1 MYAFSCINRFK
12 KVFFKHNSNMGIKK
26 FFKKAGAWV
35 KDKFHKAKNVVTK
48 FAKPVVKIAQKV
60 GDFIQKTPLGPI
72 LNAKTGGLFGIGKRI
87 IDAIPTGSVKDNAQK
102 FINKA
107 EDSTKRVI
115 DKVDETQNKAKHII
129 DKGREVIGRITNVVP
144 RNMPM

>member
-1 MYAFSCINRFK
+1 
-12 KVFFKHNSNMGIKK
+12 MGIKK

-107 EDSTKRVI
+107 EDTTKRVI

>member
-1 MYAFSCINRFK
+1 
-12 KVFFKHNSNMGIKK
+12 MGIKK

-48 FAKPVVKIAQKV
+48 FAKPVVKVVKGVAN
-60 GDFIQKTPLGPI
+60 FIDKTPLGPI
-72 LNAKTGGLFGIGKRI
+72 INGATKGLFGIGKRI

-107 EDSTKRVI
+107 EDTTKRVI

>member
-1 MYAFSCINRFK
+1 
-12 KVFFKHNSNMGIKK
+12 MGIKK

-107 EDSTKRVI
+107 EDTILHFS
-115 DKVDETQNKAKHII
+115 
-129 DKGREVIGRITNVVP
+129 
-144 RNMPM
+144 

>member
-1 MYAFSCINRFK
+1 
-12 KVFFKHNSNMGIKK
+12 MGIKK

-87 IDAIPTGSVKDNAQK
+87 IDVIPTGSVKDNAQK

-107 EDSTKRVI
+107 EDTTKRVI

-144 RNMPM
+144 RNITM